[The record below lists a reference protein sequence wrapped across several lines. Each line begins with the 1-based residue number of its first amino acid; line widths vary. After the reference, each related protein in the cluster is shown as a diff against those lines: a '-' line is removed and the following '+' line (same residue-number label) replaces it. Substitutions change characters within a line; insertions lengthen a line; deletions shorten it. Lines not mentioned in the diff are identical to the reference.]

1 MGGGQDER
9 VLRELSDAVQN
20 GNPVVLATIVA
31 TNRSVP
37 RHAGTKMLVY
47 PDGRLTGTVGG
58 GEMES
63 RVIEAA
69 RAAFGFGRPQLLDY
83 SLLDPARGDPGVC
96 GGDVQIY
103 LEPYMPAH
111 TILIIGGGH
120 VGRAIVDLADWLGYR
135 TVVIDDRPERMTEAE
150 MPNAGQRL
158 VGSITDVLADLDVT
172 EDTSVAVVTR
182 SVDKDAEAI
191 PLLLD
196 TPARYIG
203 VMGSERRWREVQSK
217 LAEAGLDPTR
227 LERVKAPIGLDINA
241 ETLEE
246 IAVSVLSEIIRL
258 RGASSSEG

>member
-20 GNPVVLATIVA
+20 GQPVVLATIVA

-37 RHAGTKMLVY
+37 RHAGTKMLVFQ
-47 PDGRLTGTVGG
+47 DGRLTGTVGG

-63 RVIEAA
+63 RVIEEA
-69 RAAFGFGRPQLLDY
+69 RAAFGSRRPKLLDY
-83 SLLDPARGDPGVC
+83 ALLDPARGDPGVC
-96 GGDVQIY
+96 GGEVQIY

-111 TILIIGGGH
+111 TILVVGGGH

-158 VGSITDVLADLDVT
+158 VGSITDVLGDLAVT
-172 EDTSVAVVTR
+172 EDTSVAIVTR

-227 LERVKAPIGLDINA
+227 LERVHAPIGLDINA

-246 IAVSVLSEIIRL
+246 IAVSILSEIIRL
-258 RGASSSEG
+258 RGASSEG

>member
-20 GNPVVLATIVA
+20 GHPVVLATIVA

-63 RVIEAA
+63 RVIEEA
-69 RAAFGFGRPQLLDY
+69 RAAFGSRRPQLLDY
-83 SLLDPARGDPGVC
+83 ALLDPARGDPGVC
-96 GGDVQIY
+96 GGEVHIY

-111 TILIIGGGH
+111 TILVIGGGH

-158 VGSITDVLADLDVT
+158 VGSITGVLADLDVT

-217 LAEAGLDPTR
+217 LAEASLDPSR
-227 LERVKAPIGLDINA
+227 LERVHAPIGLDINA

-258 RGASSSEG
+258 RGASSEG

>member
-20 GNPVVLATIVA
+20 GQPVVLATIVA

-63 RVIEAA
+63 RVIEEA
-69 RAAFGFGRPQLLDY
+69 RAAFGSRRPQLLDY
-83 SLLDPARGDPGVC
+83 ALLDPARGDPGVC
-96 GGDVQIY
+96 GGEVQIY

-111 TILIIGGGH
+111 TILVVGGGH

-150 MPNAGQRL
+150 MPNAGHRL
-158 VGSITDVLADLDVT
+158 VGSMTDVLADLAVT

-227 LERVKAPIGLDINA
+227 LERVHAPIGLDINA

-246 IAVSVLSEIIRL
+246 IAVSILSEIIRL
-258 RGASSSEG
+258 RGASSEG

>member
-20 GNPVVLATIVA
+20 GQPVVLATIVA

-63 RVIEAA
+63 RVIEEA
-69 RAAFGFGRPQLLDY
+69 RAAFGSRRPQLLDY
-83 SLLDPARGDPGVC
+83 ALLDPARGDPGVC
-96 GGDVQIY
+96 GGEVQIY

-111 TILIIGGGH
+111 TILVVGGGH

-158 VGSITDVLADLDVT
+158 VGSMTDVLADLAVT

-227 LERVKAPIGLDINA
+227 LERVHAPIGLDINA

-246 IAVSVLSEIIRL
+246 IAVSILSEIIRL
-258 RGASSSEG
+258 RGASSEG

>member
-20 GNPVVLATIVA
+20 GQPVVLATIVA

-37 RHAGTKMLVY
+37 RHAGTKMLVF

-63 RVIEAA
+63 RVIEEA
-69 RAAFGFGRPQLLDY
+69 RAAFGSRRPQLLDY
-83 SLLDPARGDPGVC
+83 ALLDPARGDPGVC
-96 GGDVQIY
+96 GGEVHIY

-111 TILIIGGGH
+111 TILVVGGGH

-158 VGSITDVLADLDVT
+158 VGSITDVLADLAVT

-203 VMGSERRWREVQSK
+203 VMGSERRWREVQTK
-217 LAEAGLDPTR
+217 LAGAGLDPTR
-227 LERVKAPIGLDINA
+227 LERVHAPIGLDINA

-258 RGASSSEG
+258 RGASSEG